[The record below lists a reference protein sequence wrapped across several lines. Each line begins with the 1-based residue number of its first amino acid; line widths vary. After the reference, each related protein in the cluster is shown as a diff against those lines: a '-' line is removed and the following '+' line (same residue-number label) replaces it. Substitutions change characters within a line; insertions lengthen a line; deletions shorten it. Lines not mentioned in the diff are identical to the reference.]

1 MGENEQGGMLRTVVV
16 VGLIALIAIII
27 TGGIVGLRS
36 SLRTNTLMAVDAGHN
51 LVKLQN
57 NSIKQSATVLNDDK
71 LQSISIKD
79 NGDNDAT
86 FTLRPTTAVQGVFMP
101 YNIVAKDYIDVNDS
115 WTFSLD
121 MKSSSG
127 SNLRIYQLGLEGSV
141 VKSSTKPALNDTWQH
156 YVVNGTRLQRS
167 GTAVIYFR
175 NSSSVPIT
183 LDIKNIELH
192 RSV

>member
-1 MGENEQGGMLRTVVV
+1 MGENEQGGMLRNVVVIGLVAIIAILITVGV
-16 VGLIALIAIII
+16 VGLKA
-27 TGGIVGLRS
+27 

-57 NSIKQSATVLNDDK
+57 NSIKQSVSILNDDK
-71 LQSISIKD
+71 LQSISIQD
-79 NGDNDAT
+79 NGDNNST
-86 FTLRPTTAVQGVFMP
+86 FTMRPTTAVQGVFMP
-101 YNIVAKDYIDVNDS
+101 YSVVALNYIDAKDK

-127 SNLRIYQLGLEGSV
+127 SSLSIYQLGLEGSV
-141 VKSSTKPALNDTWQH
+141 VTSSTLPAITNEWQH
-156 YVVNGTRLQRS
+156 YVVNGTRIQRS

-175 NSSSVPIT
+175 NSSSEPIT
-183 LDIKNIELH
+183 LDVKNIELH

>member
-16 VGLIALIAIII
+16 VGLVAIIAIII
-27 TGGIVGLRS
+27 TVGVVGLKS

-57 NSIKQSATVLNDDK
+57 NSIKQSVSVLNDDK
-71 LQSISIKD
+71 LQSISIQD
-79 NGDNDAT
+79 NGDNDAS
-86 FTLRPTTAVQGVFMP
+86 FTLHPTSAVQGVFMP
-101 YNIVAKDYIDVNDS
+101 YNIVAENYIDANDS

-127 SNLRIYQLGLEGSV
+127 SNLTIYQLGLEGSV
-141 VKSSTKPALNDTWQH
+141 VKSSTEPALNDTWQH
-156 YVVNGTRLQRS
+156 YVINGTRLKRS

-175 NSSSVPIT
+175 NSSKVPIT

>member
-16 VGLIALIAIII
+16 IGLVAIIAILITVGVVGLK
-27 TGGIVGLRS
+27 S

-51 LVKLQN
+51 LVKLQD
-57 NSIKQSATVLNDDK
+57 NSIKQSVSILNDDK
-71 LQSISIKD
+71 LQSISIQD
-79 NGDNDAT
+79 NGDNNST
-86 FTLRPTTAVQGVFMP
+86 FTLHPTTAVQGVFMP
-101 YNIVAKDYIDVNDS
+101 YSVVAKDYIDENDK

-127 SNLRIYQLGLEGSV
+127 SSLSIYQLGLEGSV
-141 VKSSTKPALNDTWQH
+141 VTSATQPAMTNQWQH
-156 YVVNGTRLQRS
+156 YVVNGTRIKRS

-183 LDIKNIELH
+183 LDVKNIELH
-192 RSV
+192 RSI

>member
-16 VGLIALIAIII
+16 IGLVAIIAMIITVGVVGLKA
-27 TGGIVGLRS
+27 
-36 SLRTNTLMAVDAGHN
+36 SLRTNTLMAVDAGQN

-57 NSIKQSATVLNDDK
+57 NSIKQSVSVLNDDK
-71 LQSISIKD
+71 LQSISIQD
-79 NGDNDAT
+79 NGDNNAT
-86 FTLRPTTAVQGVFMP
+86 FTMRPTTAVQGVFMP
-101 YNIVAKDYIDVNDS
+101 YSVVAENYIDANDKF
-115 WTFSLD
+115 TFSLD

-127 SNLRIYQLGLEGSV
+127 SSLSIYQLGLEGSV
-141 VKSSTKPALNDTWQH
+141 ATSSTLPAMTNQWQH
-156 YVVNGTRLQRS
+156 YVVNGTRLERW

-183 LDIKNIELH
+183 LDVKNIELH

>member
-16 VGLIALIAIII
+16 VGLVAMVALII
-27 TGGIVGLRS
+27 TLGVVGLKS

-57 NSIKQSATVLNDDK
+57 NSIKESVKVLNDDK
-71 LQSISIKD
+71 SISIQD
-79 NGDNDAT
+79 NGNNNAT
-86 FTLRPTTAVQGVFMP
+86 LTMRPTTPTLWEGVYTLGSVF
-101 YNIVAKDYIDVNDS
+101 ARDYIDVNDK

-127 SNLRIYQLGLEGSV
+127 SRLSIMELGIEGSSV
-141 VKSSTKPALNDTWQH
+141 TSSTQPAITNQWQH
-156 YVVNGTRLQRS
+156 YVVNGTRTGGS
-167 GTAVIYFR
+167 GAAVIYFK
-175 NSSSVPIT
+175 NSSSEPIT

>member
-57 NSIKQSATVLNDDK
+57 NSIKQSVSVLNDDK
-71 LQSISIKD
+71 LQSISIQD
-79 NGDNDAT
+79 NGDNNAT
-86 FTLRPTTAVQGVFMP
+86 LTMRPTTAVQGVFMP
-101 YNIVAKDYIDVNDS
+101 YNVVAKDYIDVNDK

-121 MKSSSG
+121 MKSPSG
-127 SNLRIYQLGLEGSV
+127 SSLSIYEFGLEGSSR
-141 VKSSTKPALNDTWQH
+141 KSATQPAITNQWQH
-156 YVVNGTRLQRS
+156 YEVNGTRLKRF
-167 GTAVIYFR
+167 GTAVIYFK
-175 NSSSVPIT
+175 NSSSEPIT

-192 RSV
+192 RSI